1 MCLHSKQLS
10 LGRETMD
17 EKQLTL
23 GGIVV
28 KTAVVHTL
36 TYFVAGILAFN
47 LFDYSARFAEY
58 PLNALMR
65 PTDELL
71 VRAGLLFQPI
81 RGVLFGL
88 VFYLLREVLF
98 KQKNGWLVMWINL
111 VVIGILSTFAAA
123 MGSIEGLV
131 YSKLSI
137 LWGGQLEVLLQSLML
152 SLLTW
157 YWVRN
162 PQKRWLSWS
171 LGILCA
177 LALLLTTFGVLAHLA
192 GLPGA

>member
-1 MCLHSKQLS
+1 
-10 LGRETMD
+10 MD

-36 TYFVAGILAFN
+36 TYFVAGILAYN

-137 LWGGQLEVLLQSLML
+137 LWGGQLEVLLQSLLL

-171 LGILCA
+171 LGILCG